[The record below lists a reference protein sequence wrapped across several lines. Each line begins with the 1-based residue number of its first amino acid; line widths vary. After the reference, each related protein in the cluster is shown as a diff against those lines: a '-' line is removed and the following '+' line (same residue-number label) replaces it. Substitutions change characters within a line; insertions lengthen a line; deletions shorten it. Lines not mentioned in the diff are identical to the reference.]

1 MAASE
6 AVLGWLPPL
15 PVGPLLS
22 WRIARAEVVLLNVFG
37 DESADETT
45 SRTFA
50 VAGIVG
56 TEPQWVA
63 AEEQWLECTGGEIFH
78 AADCE
83 HHGGLSLYK
92 DLTTVLV
99 DSDLGAYG
107 VAIDLIAFDE
117 ILPGLHS
124 DAKYMKCFTE
134 VVRYL
139 VTEVAVPRQESIQF
153 TFDQRPQSH
162 YNAGRMYDL
171 VANSRGGRLDPFLES
186 TVAFTN
192 RKNPRIQMADLVA
205 REVMK
210 ALDNRMLGRPPR
222 KSLVAL
228 GESDTLL
235 AHFIDRNYCLRWQ
248 KVIDRFRQSEHGETG
263 YAAWLDKNRLQ
274 NNLTNRIAYTAW
286 LYDSGQ
292 FDDSEPG
299 ASNE

>member
-1 MAASE
+1 MIR
-6 AVLGWLPPL
+6 PH
-15 PVGPLLS
+15 
-22 WRIARAEVVLLNVFG
+22 WRIARVEVVLLSVFG
-37 DESADETT
+37 DESADEKA

-56 TEPQWVA
+56 TEPQWIA

-83 HHGGLSLYK
+83 YRGGLSLYK

-99 DSDLGAYG
+99 DSALGAYG
-107 VAIDLIAFDE
+107 VAIDLAAVE
-117 ILPGLHS
+117 ELLPDLPA
-124 DAKYMKCFTE
+124 DAKYLRCFTE

-139 VTEVAVPRQESIQF
+139 VTNVAAPRQESIQF
-153 TFDQRPQSH
+153 TFDQRSQSP
-162 YNAGRMYDL
+162 YNAEKMYDL

-186 TVAFTN
+186 TVAFTS

-205 REVMK
+205 RETMK
-210 ALDNRMLGRPPR
+210 AQDNRTLGRQPR

-235 AHFIDRNYCLRWQ
+235 VDFIDRNYCLRWRAA
-248 KVIDRFRQSEHGETG
+248 IDRFRQSDYGEAG
-263 YAAWLDKNRLQ
+263 YSAWLDKNRLQ

-286 LYDSGQ
+286 LYDTGQ
-292 FDDSEPG
+292 FDDSEAG
-299 ASNE
+299 VDNE